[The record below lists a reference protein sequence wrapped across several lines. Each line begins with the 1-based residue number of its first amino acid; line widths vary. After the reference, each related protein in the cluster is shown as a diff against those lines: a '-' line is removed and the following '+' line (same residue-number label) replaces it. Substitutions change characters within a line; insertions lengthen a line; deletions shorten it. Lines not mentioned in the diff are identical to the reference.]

1 MPTIVIT
8 NSYNYSRTNFDT
20 NMTLSVRA
28 QAIGDGGR
36 RAIKKP
42 LPPAVPECI
51 LAGVLECVLAGV
63 LAQGIRGVLAGWNAR
78 PRPIP
83 CAHAQN
89 CWRAGARYTWRAGG
103 LERPPTPDTMR
114 PRPKTHD
121 HAQTCTTNVQGEGG
135 AHKRSLWVF
144 YAKNTPSIGVFFG
157 GC

>member
-83 CAHAQN
+83 CAHAQK
-89 CWRAGARYTWRAGG
+89 RTTTPKHARQTYRGKG
-103 LERPPTPDTMR
+103 EPTS
-114 PRPKTHD
+114 
-121 HAQTCTTNVQGEGG
+121 AACG
-135 AHKRSLWVF
+135 
-144 YAKNTPSIGVFFG
+144 FFMQKIPLQ
-157 GC
+157 